1 MIRRWQSDVLS
12 LSSARAIARAV
23 RTKRF
28 KVAVLLDAARA
39 YDRDV
44 LKGITHFNKLYDKF
58 TFFFYSPRYI
68 HPENQDKLLKRLSD
82 WHPEG
87 IIAREM
93 PGLRSVQAWQ
103 VPLIVSPH
111 TAVYEGAVNLW
122 ADNEAIGALAAE
134 YFSNKGYRH
143 FGILG
148 FRQFQWS
155 AEREVGFSRAT
166 KVAGIQP
173 SVFLFDDR
181 TMLWE
186 DLPESLS
193 AWLRAI
199 PKPCAIFSV
208 TDELNIHLLEAAKNA
223 GYAVPD
229 ELAILGVDNDS
240 LLCEMTQPTLSS
252 IDQNAVQAGFEIAQ
266 GLLTWMETAER
277 PAANFIH
284 KPKAI
289 IDRQSTSALAI
300 DDEEVRKALTF
311 INTHAPAADIDVNDV
326 VEATTHSRRILE
338 KKFSQRLNS
347 SILDEIKKVRIRRIQ
362 YLLAESD
369 FNVQQIAYE
378 MGFDNPANITRYFK
392 LATGYNPLEYRKAF
406 GARKG

>member
-1 MIRRWQSDVLS
+1 MRN
-12 LSSARAIARAV
+12 
-23 RTKRF
+23 TRF

-111 TAVYEGAVNLW
+111 TALYEEAVNVW
-122 ADNEAIGALAAE
+122 ADNEAIGALGAG
-134 YFSNKGYRH
+134 YFLSKGYKH

-155 AEREVGFSRAT
+155 AERETGFTRAARA
-166 KVAGIQP
+166 AGIQP
-173 SVFLFDDR
+173 SAFLFDDR

-186 DLPESLS
+186 DLPASLS
-193 AWLRAI
+193 AWVRAM

-208 TDELNIHLLEAAKNA
+208 TDELNIHLLEAAKDA

-229 ELAILGVDNDS
+229 ELAMLGVDNDA

-252 IDQNAVQAGFEIAQ
+252 IDQNAMQAGFEVAQ
-266 GLLTWMETAER
+266 GLLTWMETGVR
-277 PAANFIH
+277 PVANFIH

-289 IDRQSTSALAI
+289 VDRQSTSALAI

-311 INTHAPAADIDVNDV
+311 INTHAPAADIGVNDV

-338 KKFSQRLNS
+338 KKFKVRLNS

-362 YLLAESD
+362 YLLTESEL
-369 FNVQQIAYE
+369 NVQQIAYE
-378 MGFDNPANITRYFK
+378 MGFDNPGNITRYFK
-392 LATGYNPLEYRKAF
+392 LATGYNPLEYRKVF

>member
-1 MIRRWQSDVLS
+1 
-12 LSSARAIARAV
+12 V
-23 RTKRF
+23 RNNRF

-44 LKGITHFNKLYDKF
+44 LKGITHFNKLYDRF

-111 TAVYEGAVNLW
+111 TALYEGAVNLW
-122 ADNEAIGALAAE
+122 ADNESIGALGAE
-134 YFSNKGYRH
+134 HFLSKGYKH

-155 AEREVGFSRAT
+155 AEREAGFSRAT
-166 KVAGIQP
+166 RAAGIQP
-173 SVFLFDDR
+173 STFLFDDR

-186 DLPESLS
+186 DLPASLS
-193 AWLRAI
+193 AWLRAMT
-199 PKPCAIFSV
+199 KPCAIFSV
-208 TDELNIHLLEAAKNA
+208 TDELNIHLLEAAKDA
-223 GYAVPD
+223 GYAVPG

-252 IDQNAVQAGFEIAQ
+252 IDQNAMLAGFEVAQ
-266 GLLTWMETAER
+266 GLLTWMETGER

-311 INTHAPAADIDVNDV
+311 IQTHATAAEIDVNDV

-338 KKFSQRLNS
+338 KKFKQRLNS

-369 FNVQQIAYE
+369 LNVQQIAYE
-378 MGFDNPANITRYFK
+378 MGFENPGNITRYFK
-392 LATGYNPLEYRKAF
+392 LATGHNPLEYRKAF
-406 GARKG
+406 SARKG